1 MSDIQSIE
9 NKLSELIPSSVSQ
22 QGLDQMEIT
31 IDRLSQEAVANDFSD
46 DVCDGRNDGASL
58 SWYRLSQWRIAAV
71 FAILAVSSVAIA
83 TKIGFLEVH
92 LRPLS
97 AVPAKV
103 APVKQ
108 PKAPQITKAVV
119 SSIKMGRDSLEQNK
133 DSKGANKI
141 ELTAHGMVVEKL
153 DEAHYAELP
162 ELRRGSGL
170 LLKEL
175 DQAGAAESAGMEP
188 LDIISKIDDQWVVNG
203 QQLNTL
209 LSMPHNDGQVS
220 VTYYR
225 DGKKKDTVMF
235 VESVIANVYGAY
247 DRDLSASI
255 GDGKSTATLSF
266 REGKPWLRV
275 ESAKGVET
283 YNGYISKDEDIAKV
297 PTVWRDSINILKDS
311 IKKSSENRQR
321 YRQRYIPKAKNGFAD
336 SFKQ

>member
-22 QGLDQMEIT
+22 QGLNQMDVV
-31 IDRLSQEAVANDFSD
+31 IDRLSQEGGANDFD
-46 DVCDGRNDGASL
+46 DACDGHAVDSAV
-58 SWYRLSQWRIAAV
+58 SWYHLSQWRIAAV
-71 FAILAVSSVAIA
+71 LALMVVSSVSLA
-83 TKIGFLEVH
+83 TKIGLLEVS

-119 SSIKMGRDSLEQNK
+119 SSIKMGRDSLEQSK
-133 DSKGANKI
+133 DSKEVNEI
-141 ELTAHGMVVEKL
+141 ELTEHGMVVEKL
-153 DEAHYAELP
+153 DEAHYADLP
-162 ELRRGSGL
+162 EVRQGSGL

-175 DQAGAAESAGMEP
+175 DQAGAAEAAGLEP
-188 LDIISKIDDQWVVNG
+188 LDIISKVDDQWVVNG

-209 LSMPHNDGQVS
+209 LSMPHNKGQVS

-225 DGKKKDTVMF
+225 DGKKKDAVMF
-235 VESVIANVYGAY
+235 VESVTANVHRAY

-297 PTVWRDSINILKDS
+297 PTVWRDSISILKDS

-321 YRQRYIPKAKNGFAD
+321 YRQRYVPKAKNGFAD